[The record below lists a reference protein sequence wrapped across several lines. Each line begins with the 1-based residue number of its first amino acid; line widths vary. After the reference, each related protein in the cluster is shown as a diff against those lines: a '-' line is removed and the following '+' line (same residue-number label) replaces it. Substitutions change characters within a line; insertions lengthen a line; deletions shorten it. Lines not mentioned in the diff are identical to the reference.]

1 MDDITQEYMPKIISN
16 IFIWNYIEENVSS
29 VYLKSIKE
37 MWNVTNLY

>member
-37 MWNVTNLY
+37 MWNATNLY